1 MKKKLKK
8 AAMAGAAL
16 YGASKLMGAGKKSL
30 LAATEDNKDA
40 SSMITGGTNL
50 NDYNMSNSLKKN
62 SLKKKTLM
70 EKAKNFLNKEVFTT
84 DPKTGFNTSG
94 GQKTPYN
101 MSVSDQDSLYEMGA
115 GGAKYGKMIKANK
128 GAMVM
133 AKCKMGRN
141 KATKI
146 T

>member
-50 NDYNMSNSLKKN
+50 NDYNMSNSLKK
-62 SLKKKTLM
+62 KTLM
-70 EKAKNFLNKEVFTT
+70 EKATDILKKRVDIPKGIF
-84 DPKTGFNTSG
+84 DPKG

-101 MSVSDQDSLYEMGA
+101 MSVSDQDSIYEMGA

>member
-8 AAMAGAAL
+8 ALMAGAAL
-16 YGASKLMGAGKKSL
+16 YGASKLMGAREKSL

-40 SSMITGGTNL
+40 SSMITGGKNL
-50 NDYNMSNSLKKN
+50 NDYNMSNSLKK
-62 SLKKKTLM
+62 KTLM
-70 EKAKNFLNKEVFTT
+70 EKAKDILKKRVDIPKGIF
-84 DPKTGFNTSG
+84 DPKG

-101 MSVSDQDSLYEMGA
+101 MSVSDQDSIYEMGA

>member
-8 AAMAGAAL
+8 ALMAGAAL
-16 YGASKLMGAGKKSL
+16 YGASKLMGARKKSL

-50 NDYNMSNSLKKN
+50 NDYNMSNSLKK
-62 SLKKKTLM
+62 KTLM
-70 EKAKNFLNKEVFTT
+70 EKAKDILKKRVDIPKGIF
-84 DPKTGFNTSG
+84 DPKG

-101 MSVSDQDSLYEMGA
+101 MSVSDQDSIYEMGA

>member
-30 LAATEDNKDA
+30 LAATEDNKDV
-40 SSMITGGTNL
+40 SSIITGGKDN
-50 NDYNMSNSLKKN
+50 NDYNISN

-70 EKAKNFLNKEVFTT
+70 EKAKDILTKRVNIPKGIF
-84 DPKTGFNTSG
+84 DPKG

-101 MSVSDQDSLYEMGA
+101 MSVSDQDSIYEMGA
-115 GGAKYGKMIKANK
+115 GGAKDGGMMYANK
-128 GAMVM
+128 GTMVM

>member
-16 YGASKLMGAGKKSL
+16 YGASKLMGAREKSL

-40 SSMITGGTNL
+40 SSMITGGKNL
-50 NDYNMSNSLKKN
+50 NDYDMSN

-70 EKAKNFLNKEVFTT
+70 EKAKDILKKRVDIPKGLF
-84 DPKTGFNTSG
+84 DPKG

-101 MSVSDQDSLYEMGA
+101 MSVSDQDSIYEMGD

-128 GAMVM
+128 GVMVM

>member
-8 AAMAGAAL
+8 ALIAGAAL
-16 YGASKLMGAGKKSL
+16 YGASKLMGAREKSL

-50 NDYNMSNSLKKN
+50 NDYNMSNSLKK
-62 SLKKKTLM
+62 KTLM
-70 EKAKNFLNKEVFTT
+70 EKAKDILKKRVDIPKGIF
-84 DPKTGFNTSG
+84 DPKG

-101 MSVSDQDSLYEMGA
+101 MSVSDQDSIYEMGA

>member
-8 AAMAGAAL
+8 ALMAGAAL
-16 YGASKLMGAGKKSL
+16 YGASKLMGARNKSL
-30 LAATEDNKDA
+30 LAGTEDGKGGIDTIVKAKQAMTSDDA
-40 SSMITGGTNL
+40 YSPDKAM
-50 NDYNMSNSLKKN
+50 
-62 SLKKKTLM
+62 KKKSLM
-70 EKAKNFLNKEVFTT
+70 EKAKDILKKRVDIPKGIF
-84 DPKTGFNTSG
+84 DPKG
-94 GQKTPYN
+94 GQNTPYN
-101 MSVSDQDSLYEMGA
+101 MSVSDQDSIYEMGA

>member
-16 YGASKLMGAGKKSL
+16 YGASKLMGARNKSL

-50 NDYNMSNSLKKN
+50 NDYNMSNSLKK
-62 SLKKKTLM
+62 KTLM
-70 EKAKNFLNKEVFTT
+70 EKAKDILKKRVDIPKGIF
-84 DPKTGFNTSG
+84 DPKG

-101 MSVSDQDSLYEMGA
+101 MSVSDQDSIYEMGA

>member
-16 YGASKLMGAGKKSL
+16 YGASKLMGAREKSL

-50 NDYNMSNSLKKN
+50 NDYNMSNSLKK
-62 SLKKKTLM
+62 KTLM
-70 EKAKNFLNKEVFTT
+70 EKAKDILKKRVDIPKGIF
-84 DPKTGFNTSG
+84 DPKG

-101 MSVSDQDSLYEMGA
+101 MSVSDQDSIYEMGA

>member
-16 YGASKLMGAGKKSL
+16 YGASKLMGARNKSL

-40 SSMITGGTNL
+40 SSMITGGKNL
-50 NDYNMSNSLKKN
+50 NDYNMSNSLKK
-62 SLKKKTLM
+62 KTLM
-70 EKAKNFLNKEVFTT
+70 EKAKDILKKRVDIPKGIF
-84 DPKTGFNTSG
+84 DPKG

-101 MSVSDQDSLYEMGA
+101 MSVSDQDSIYEMGA